1 MPDERKKL
9 SEQEI
14 EQINRLIRETESVEE
29 ADYSRPG
36 DDVIAA
42 YLLGKANAKQRQVVR
57 EALLASVSFR
67 AEIVAL
73 TTEIEALG
81 SSSESSSEQAID
93 RREAVVA
100 GKAEGAP
107 GWLDRIVDLLRV
119 PAWGYAAAAILLV
132 AVASVTYLGRNTIP
146 RQQLVLIS
154 QQVDSELLRR
164 ISPRSASQA
173 EEVQYSQT
181 DMEAALSVMRGMID
195 VVNDSFVVLP
205 SPPSDF
211 TGAGFRECE
220 IQVEFGPSS
229 KREFVAHL
237 PGELDFQADS
247 SQIWILALP
256 SRSLYLAP
264 LGSEKIKLN
273 WDGQVGQE
281 LAAAVTWKT
290 SKGFRAIVATPR

>member
-14 EQINRLIRETESVEE
+14 EQINRLIRETEGVE
-29 ADYSRPG
+29 DTDFDRPG
-36 DDVIAA
+36 DDAIAA
-42 YLLGKANAKQRQVVR
+42 YLLGEANAKQRQMVR
-57 EALLASVSFR
+57 RALLASAAFR

-73 TTEIEALG
+73 TTDVEVLRSA
-81 SSSESSSEQAID
+81 SQSSSEQAVD
-93 RREAVVA
+93 RRGAVVA
-100 GKAEGAP
+100 GKADGAP

-146 RQQLVLIS
+146 RQQLLLIS

-164 ISPRSASQA
+164 ISPRSADQT
-173 EEVQYSQT
+173 EEVQYFQA
-181 DMEAALSVMRGMID
+181 DMEAALSAMRGMID

-205 SPPSDF
+205 SPPSEF

-220 IQVEFGPSS
+220 IQVEFGPFS
-229 KREFVAHL
+229 KRKFVAHL

-264 LGSEKIKLN
+264 LGFEKIKLN
-273 WDGQVGQE
+273 WDGQVRQE
-281 LAAAVTWKT
+281 IAAAITWKT